1 MHYLRTLH
9 REVIFIGLSPFSIV
23 IWRRFNFPRFFCVA
37 DFRSIMSSGKKKKK
51 TVEWSFEGC
60 FNNIHKYILDFS
72 IVFALIESVS
82 YLTNTY
88 HVPF

>member
-51 TVEWSFEGC
+51 KLWNGLLRV
-60 FNNIHKYILDFS
+60 
-72 IVFALIESVS
+72 ALII
-82 YLTNTY
+82 YINIFWIF
-88 HVPF
+88 P